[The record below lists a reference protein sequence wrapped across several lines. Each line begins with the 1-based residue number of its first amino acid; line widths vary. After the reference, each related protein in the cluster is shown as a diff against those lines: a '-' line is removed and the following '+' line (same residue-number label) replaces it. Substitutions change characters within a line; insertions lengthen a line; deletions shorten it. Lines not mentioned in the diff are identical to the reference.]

1 MRSIVILLGGA
12 ALIAAPSCAT
22 AQSVTYR
29 LTGAGYNSE
38 GAVGDPGLRAHEQ
51 MITTFDGNDSVHFDP
66 SHSSGFAFYT
76 GSHPGTALAPVGDS
90 SQYVALGAGG
100 RMAFDLRQFNTP
112 TTQLSSISVDV
123 GSLDSYNF
131 IQIIGLTS
139 TGALDYNN
147 PLLMLNGTQMAT
159 EGRDGRLTFGFDDN
173 AQVGAILFGST
184 GIAFEFDS
192 LAITTTQRRGTALV
206 AQPVP
211 EPASWALM
219 LGGFGMVG
227 GAMRSRRKSAVTFA

>member
-1 MRSIVILLGGA
+1 MG
-12 ALIAAPSCAT
+12 
-22 AQSVTYR
+22 
-29 LTGAGYNSE
+29 
-38 GAVGDPGLRAHEQ
+38 AHEQ
-51 MITTFDGNDSVHFDP
+51 MVTTFDGNDSVHFDA
-66 SHSSGFAFYT
+66 SRSNGFAFYS
-76 GSHPGTALAPVGDS
+76 GDHPGSALAPAGDS
-90 SQYVALGAGG
+90 SQYVALTAGG
-100 RMAFDLRQFNTP
+100 RMAFDLRQFDTP

-139 TGALDYNN
+139 TGELDYDN

-173 AQVGAILFGST
+173 TQVGAILFGST

-227 GAMRSRRKSAVTFA
+227 GAMRSGRKAVVTVPASRADV